1 MDPKKKPGLFGDFSP
16 VSTQQWEE
24 KIIEDLKGADY
35 EKKLVWNTPE
45 GLKLKPYYRSEH
57 LKNLGFVG
65 SAPGEAPYVRGKK
78 INHNEWIIREDI
90 PEENLKKANAL
101 ALKAIE
107 KGAQAIGFNAA
118 NVESPAKLKTL
129 LKGID
134 SAKTQIHLLHAK
146 KYPVLFDWLKDIIEY
161 KASKGSLD
169 FDPLGYFLLYGSFY
183 GEREENFSQAK
194 TLINNAKAN
203 LPFYFVININAVHY
217 NNAGA
222 GVVQE
227 LAFALAQANEYLASL
242 TDMDVSVDDITPRM
256 QFTIAIG
263 SNYFLEI
270 AKLRAIKMLWAKI
283 VEQYKPNNEE
293 SLQINLHTVTSQW
306 NKSIYDPYVNMLR
319 TTTEAMA
326 AAIGGVDSLTVNPF
340 DSSFRTPDEFS
351 HRIARNQ
358 QIILKEEAYFNKV
371 VDPAAGSYYIE
382 NLTDSIAQEAWK
394 LFVETE
400 QKGGFEKAVEEGFI
414 KSSIEEVCQKRDMD
428 IAMRKQVF
436 VGTNLYPDAS
446 ERVLER
452 IKPTAKLS
460 DLGGLRSYR
469 GTQAFEALR
478 LAVEN
483 HEKKGFATPK
493 VFHFTY
499 GNPAMRKAR
508 ATFSSNFF
516 GVGGYHIIDNIGF
529 KTLEEGVEAALKSG
543 AEFVVF
549 CSSDEEYAEMAAAAS
564 RIKKE
569 SPKTQVVVA
578 GYPKDLLDQLR
589 EAGVDHFIHLRTN
602 VLETLTRFNE
612 ILDIA

>member
-35 EKKLVWNTPE
+35 EKKLVWKTPE

-57 LKNLGFVG
+57 LKDLGHVG
-65 SAPGEAPYVRGKK
+65 AAPAEAPFVRGKK
-78 INHNEWIIREDI
+78 INHNEWIIREDFQ
-90 PEENLKKANAL
+90 EEDLKKANEM
-101 ALKAIE
+101 ALKSIE
-107 KGAQAIGFNAA
+107 KGTQAIGFNVSNVASLA
-118 NVESPAKLKTL
+118 NLKTL

-134 SAKTQIHLLHAK
+134 SAKTQIHFLHGK
-146 KYPVLFDWLKDIIEY
+146 KYPVLFDWLKDVIEY

-169 FDPLGYFLLYGSFY
+169 FDPLGYFLLYEGFY
-183 GEREENFSQAK
+183 GDREENFSQAK
-194 TLINNAKAN
+194 TLINTAKAN
-203 LPFYFVININAVHY
+203 LPFYFVINVNGVHY
-217 NNAGA
+217 NHAGA
-222 GVVQE
+222 GVTQE
-227 LAFALAQANEYLASL
+227 LAFSLAQANEYLAAL
-242 TDMDVSVDDITPRM
+242 TDMEVPVDDITPRM
-256 QFTIAIG
+256 QFTLSIG

-270 AKLRAIKMLWAKI
+270 AKLRAIKILWSKI
-283 VEQYKPNNEE
+283 VEQYKPSHEE

-340 DSSFRTPDEFS
+340 DSNFRNPDGFS

-382 NLTDSIAQEAWK
+382 NLTDAIVQEAWK
-394 LFVETE
+394 LFLEVE
-400 QKGGFEKAVEEGFI
+400 QKGGFEKAVKEGFI

-529 KTLEEGVEAALKSG
+529 KTLDEGVEAALESG
-543 AEFVVF
+543 ADFVVF
-549 CSSDEEYAEMAAAAS
+549 CSSDEEYAEMIPAAAH
-564 RIKKE
+564 IKKE

-578 GYPKDLLDQLR
+578 GYPKDLVDQLR